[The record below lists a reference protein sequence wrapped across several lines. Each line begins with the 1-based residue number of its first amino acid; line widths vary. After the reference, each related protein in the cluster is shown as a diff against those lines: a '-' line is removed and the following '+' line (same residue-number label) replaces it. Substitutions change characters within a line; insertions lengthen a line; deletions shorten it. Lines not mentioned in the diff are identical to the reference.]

1 VHRVRTR
8 DGAQVDVR
16 PIEPGDKDA
25 MRDGFARL
33 SPESRYERFLSPLD
47 QLSNSMLRYLT
58 EVDHHDHEALIAL
71 DPSDGRAVGVAR
83 YVREEDPEVAE
94 AAIIVA
100 DDWHGRG
107 LGTALLHELA
117 ERAREEGIHRF
128 TALVLARN
136 EDMIDMLFRLG
147 PAKVV
152 DRSNGT
158 VQIEAELPP
167 AGVSDQLR
175 GLLKMAAQMTKRVR
189 QSAEARR
196 DTPPEDPVPPPR

>member
-1 VHRVRTR
+1 MHRVRIR

-47 QLSNSMLRYLT
+47 QLSNSMLRYFT
-58 EVDHHDHEALIAL
+58 EVDHHDHEALVAF
-71 DPSDGRAVGVAR
+71 DPENGRALGVAR

-107 LGTALLHELA
+107 LGTALLNELA

-128 TALVLARN
+128 TAMVLARN

-152 DRSNGT
+152 DRANGT
-158 VQIEAELPP
+158 VQIA
-167 AGVSDQLR
+167 
-175 GLLKMAAQMTKRVR
+175 
-189 QSAEARR
+189 
-196 DTPPEDPVPPPR
+196 

>member
-1 VHRVRTR
+1 MHRVRIR

-33 SPESRYERFLSPLD
+33 SPESRYERFMSPLD
-47 QLSNSMLRYLT
+47 QLSNSMLRYFT
-58 EVDHHDHEALIAL
+58 EVDHHDHEALVAF
-71 DPSDGRAVGVAR
+71 DPDDGRAIGVAR
-83 YVREEDPEVAE
+83 YVREKDPEVAE

-107 LGTALLHELA
+107 LGSVLLHELA
-117 ERAREEGIHRF
+117 ERARQEGIHRF
-128 TALVLARN
+128 TAMVLARN

-167 AGVSDQLR
+167 AGVGDQLR
-175 GLLKMAAQMTKRVR
+175 ALLRMAAEMTKRFK
-189 QSAEARR
+189 
-196 DTPPEDPVPPPR
+196 PPPR

>member
-1 VHRVRTR
+1 VHRVRIR

-25 MRDGFARL
+25 LRDGFARL

-47 QLSNSMLRYLT
+47 QLSNSMLRYFT
-58 EVDHHDHEALIAL
+58 EVDHHDHEALVAF
-71 DPSDGRAVGVAR
+71 DVEDGRAVGVAR
-83 YVREEDPEVAE
+83 YVREDTDVAE
-94 AAIIVA
+94 AAVIVA

-107 LGTALLHELA
+107 LGTALLRELA

-167 AGVSDQLR
+167 SGVGEHLQA
-175 GLLKMAAQMTKRVR
+175 LLKMAAEMTKRFR
-189 QSAEARR
+189 PERR
-196 DTPPEDPVPPPR
+196 

>member
-1 VHRVRTR
+1 MHRVRIR

-25 MRDGFARL
+25 LRDGFAKL

-47 QLSNSMLRYLT
+47 QLSNSMLRYFT
-58 EVDHHDHEALIAL
+58 EVDHHDHEALVAF
-71 DPSDGRAVGVAR
+71 DMDGRAVGVAR
-83 YVREEDPEVAE
+83 YVREENPDIAE

-117 ERAREEGIHRF
+117 ERARQEGVARF
-128 TALVLARN
+128 SALVLARN

-147 PAKVV
+147 PAKIV

-167 AGVSDQLR
+167 AGVGDQLH
-175 GLLKMAAQMTKRVR
+175 GLLKLAAEMTKRFR
-189 QSAEARR
+189 PHTQQEDRAR
-196 DTPPEDPVPPPR
+196 PPR